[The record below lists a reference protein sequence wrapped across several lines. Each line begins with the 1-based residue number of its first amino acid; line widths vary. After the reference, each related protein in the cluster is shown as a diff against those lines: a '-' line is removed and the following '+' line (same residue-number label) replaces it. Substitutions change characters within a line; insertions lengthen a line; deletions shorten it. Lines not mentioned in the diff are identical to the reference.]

1 MDETLPQFVL
11 SHLKFMLYTEKLDPK
26 LTFIF
31 HVTDACLIDCSFSEA
46 DLRSAHLQ
54 VYKFLI
60 FKLCWTLNPLFL
72 LSSFMVH

>member
-1 MDETLPQFVL
+1 MNETVPQFVL
-11 SHLKFMLYTEKLDPK
+11 SRLKLMLYTEKLDPK

-31 HVTDACLIDCSFSEA
+31 HVTDACLIDCSFFEA